1 MKKKMIT
8 DPMGQWK
15 HPGKNTR
22 IPSDK
27 ITMKGVNYPVLGV
40 SNNGHEKMMYPGQEY
55 IFPGADYVDEFPQLK
70 KGGRTRGLI
79 PMPKPSKK
87 GLASKKYSRSLEATN
102 RLFTENKLFEKPKS
116 RKNKVFDPKAKYYQK
131 GGNSDFNIKPSLY
144 TNSNIPSSQIIGANI
159 DMSHKSGLHGNINA
173 EVPFMNRNT
182 TPSLTQNIG
191 IGKKY
196 RNVYGDVT
204 LSNYSEPGNLFNP
217 SANLELGYKKN
228 LGKNF
233 VANAGIQNTMTP
245 GSYFNPRIT
254 TGIKYGFQDGGE
266 NKTKLSKEEEKQF
279 QKFYKTLPENLQS
292 DDNTYDIRGYWDA
305 LGRPQEFDY
314 TQPKESDGYYHAFSI
329 NPNTGEYLK
338 SPAHDTFQHAVDED
352 RKIGYRPLTNVYGR
366 NIAVENES
374 ISDPEEQSFLTD
386 FSGPTNYIDLE
397 LNDNEIDQYVKG
409 GYVVEDISIPS
420 LTKAQQGL
428 GEIPAKQELMQ
439 ASKAS
444 IKTDPN
450 LNREAVIGEKI
461 ANYTPTE
468 ASYKGMDRPKSNFV
482 PSEDASPEFINKLKS
497 SGYYPV
503 KSESGDYEVFS
514 NKDISDLI
522 YQKGMSPGE
531 LSEKLKL
538 GDTKE
543 IEKQFKPVYDS
554 AAGIHAKRNKE
565 KIDSLIKSGMSK
577 DQAIS
582 SLVKQGEGDVKGLTS
597 MYGDYTEDAYQKQKA
612 EADKLIGNNKQ
623 PGLKEEYE
631 NFFAK
636 QDKKRADELQFM
648 QDKIDYSGSLTPS
661 ETNINT
667 ANKSLGN
674 FGRMGKD
681 AYGANESLKAGVS
694 NVYKGLAEQDKSR
707 EVVRAV
713 LNSSNLTDEQ
723 RKEYLNDPVAFQELY
738 DRYQEYEKSPDKI
751 EGTYNNGIS
760 GDIPYYSAKS
770 NFDIKPIGKGTFKL
784 PAGLGINSFGTNQY
798 GVPGYNEQN
807 INANTLSTSWQAAK
821 PMTNRTNRT
830 NTSGRIN
837 MLDEEYIKGLA
848 GGLSLGPTSSIVSSG
863 LKYAPASMPW
873 LSAGNAMTAKGIYD
887 TATEYV
893 PNAYNAVK
901 EANTNKEGW
910 TNELIGKAAYNTTK
924 SLLSGVLPLS
934 SKLQS
939 IGGLKKAKTI
949 FTAADNG
956 IPAAAGSKDPLKHI
970 KFLNSVEGISK
981 MFKKSGGSAN
991 SYIESELS
999 QKEIN
1004 DLIAQGYTVEEVD

>member
-55 IFPGADYVDEFPQLK
+55 IFPGADYVDEFPQMK

-144 TNSNIPSSQIIGANI
+144 TNSNSPSSQIIGANI

-196 RNVYGDVT
+196 RNIYGDVT
-204 LSNYSEPGNLFNP
+204 LSNYSEPGKLFNP

-254 TGIKYGFQDGGE
+254 TGIKYGFEDGG
-266 NKTKLSKEEEKQF
+266 
-279 QKFYKTLPENLQS
+279 Y
-292 DDNTYDIRGYWDA
+292 
-305 LGRPQEFDY
+305 
-314 TQPKESDGYYHAFSI
+314 
-329 NPNTGEYLK
+329 
-338 SPAHDTFQHAVDED
+338 V
-352 RKIGYRPLTNVYGR
+352 
-366 NIAVENES
+366 
-374 ISDPEEQSFLTD
+374 
-386 FSGPTNYIDLE
+386 DLE
-397 LNDNEIDQYVKG
+397 LNDDEIKQYVEG
-409 GYVVEDISIPS
+409 GYVVEDISVPS

-461 ANYTPTE
+461 ANYTPAE

-554 AAGIHAKRNKE
+554 AAGMHAKRNKE

-612 EADKLIGNNKQ
+612 EADKLIGDNKQ

-631 NFFAK
+631 SFFAK
-636 QDKKRADELQFM
+636 QDKKRADELQSM

-667 ANKSLGN
+667 ANRSLGN
-674 FGRMGKD
+674 FGRIGKD
-681 AYGANESLKAGVS
+681 AYGANESLKAEVS
-694 NVYKGLAEQDKSR
+694 NVYKGLGEQDKSR

-751 EGTYNNGIS
+751 EGISNNSIS
-760 GDIPYYSAKS
+760 GEIPYYSAKS
-770 NFDIKPIGKGTFKL
+770 NFDIKPLGKGTFKL
-784 PAGLGINSFGTNQY
+784 PAGLGVNSFGTNQY

-807 INANTLSTSWQAAK
+807 IDANTVSTSWQAAK
-821 PMTNRTNRT
+821 PMKNRT
-830 NTSGRIN
+830 NTSGRMN
-837 MLDEEYIKGLA
+837 MLDEDYIKGLA
-848 GGLSLGPTSSIVSSG
+848 GGLLLGPASSATSTL
-863 LKYAPASMPW
+863 LKATPASMPW
-873 LSAGNAMTAKGIYD
+873 LSGGNALMAKGIYE
-887 TATEYV
+887 TATEYA

-924 SLLSGVLPLS
+924 GLLSGVLPLS
-934 SKLQS
+934 SRLQS
-939 IGGLKKAKTI
+939 IGGLKKAKTA
-949 FTAADNG
+949 FSLVDNG
-956 IPAAAGSKDPLKHI
+956 IPAATGSKDPLKHI

-999 QKEIN
+999 QREID